1 MKNTGHFSNIRI
13 FITGKP
19 GTGKTTLVMKL
30 SSYLQ
35 EKGINITGFYTEEM
49 RERGKRMGFKL
60 TTLPDGQISIL
71 ASTKP
76 AGIPFGRYYVKTDG
90 IDKGI
95 QAIKKDADIIILDE
109 VGPMEMKHTD
119 FMPVVK
125 KILGSGKNVIAVIHR
140 NWINMVEEENLYEIT
155 IENRHD
161 LHKELK
167 EIVSRYISDSN

>member
-1 MKNTGHFSNIRI
+1 MRI

-19 GTGKTTLVMKL
+19 GTGKTTLIMKL

-35 EKGINITGFYTEEM
+35 EKGINITGFYTEEI
-49 RERGKRMGFKL
+49 RGRKGRTGFKL
-60 TTLPDGQISIL
+60 TTIPVNETYTLSSI
-71 ASTKP
+71 KP
-76 AGIPFGRYYVKTDG
+76 PGIPFGRYYVKTDG

-140 NWINMVEEENLYEIT
+140 NWTNMVEEENLYEIT